1 MSESSTASTP
11 ARYAGDVPPADVF
24 DALRRDP
31 EAVLVDCRTRAE
43 WQYVGTPYLGDLEAD
58 LVLLEWQSYPEGR
71 VDPAFVDRLL
81 ELGISRDRPV
91 YFLCR
96 SGVRS
101 KAAAI
106 AATDAGFDA
115 AYNVASGFEGPL
127 GPDGKRNVD
136 GWKVVGLPWRQS

>member
-1 MSESSTASTP
+1 MSEQPTGQTP
-11 ARYAGDVPPADVF
+11 SRYAGEVNPSDTYE
-24 DALRRDP
+24 ALRADP
-31 EAVLVDCRTRAE
+31 AAVLVDCRTRAE

-58 LVLLEWQSYPEGR
+58 LVLLEWQTYPEGR
-71 VDPAFVDRLL
+71 VDPEFVDRLL

-106 AATDAGFDA
+106 AATDAGFEA
-115 AYNVASGFEGPL
+115 AYNVTSGFEGPL
-127 GPDGKRNVD
+127 GPDGKRNVG
-136 GWKVVGLPWRQS
+136 GWKATGLPWRQS